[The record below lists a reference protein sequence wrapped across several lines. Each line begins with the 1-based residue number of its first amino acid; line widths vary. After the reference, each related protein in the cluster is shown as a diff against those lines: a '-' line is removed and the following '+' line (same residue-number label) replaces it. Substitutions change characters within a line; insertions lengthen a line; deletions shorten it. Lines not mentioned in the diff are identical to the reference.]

1 MDLNGNYPSLQETSH
16 LKLYPNVKCQPACS
30 SRTFPIFFPPLLGP
44 FRRAVP
50 MNSAGSYVQESSR
63 KQGPKG
69 MKGKTRHVT
78 STPPS
83 PTNTQTH
90 ASFVVRSRRSSGML
104 IQLAQLAK
112 PKTKQTAGTAAEIIV
127 FPTVLRSWRAPIHC
141 PPRSHEWKA
150 YFFLGVERFYFFL
163 TDPMAASPRDIW
175 MAQAPL
181 RVFPPCALS
190 LRWHWLL
197 GVVSLIGLTACQ

>member
-1 MDLNGNYPSLQETSH
+1 
-16 LKLYPNVKCQPACS
+16 
-30 SRTFPIFFPPLLGP
+30 
-44 FRRAVP
+44 

-90 ASFVVRSRRSSGML
+90 ASFVFRSRRSSGML

-112 PKTKQTAGTAAEIIV
+112 PGTKKNSSNSSRNHCFPHGAAFLAYAAPLSTAVTWLERLLLLGCWAILFLLI
-127 FPTVLRSWRAPIHC
+127 
-141 PPRSHEWKA
+141 
-150 YFFLGVERFYFFL
+150 FFLPIPWQLHRGTFGWHRPPFVCFLPLSTFTAMTVAARRGFSYLSHCVSVEIK
-163 TDPMAASPRDIW
+163 DW
-175 MAQAPL
+175 
-181 RVFPPCALS
+181 
-190 LRWHWLL
+190 
-197 GVVSLIGLTACQ
+197 GG

>member
-1 MDLNGNYPSLQETSH
+1 
-16 LKLYPNVKCQPACS
+16 
-30 SRTFPIFFPPLLGP
+30 
-44 FRRAVP
+44 

-90 ASFVVRSRRSSGML
+90 ASFVFRSRRSSGML

-112 PKTKQTAGTAAEIIV
+112 PGTKKTAVRAAEIIV
-127 FPTVLRSWRAPIHC
+127 FPTVLRSWRTPLHC
-141 PPRSHEWKA
+141 PPRSHDWKD
-150 YFFLGVERFYFFL
+150 YFFLGVERFYFYSFFSYRSHGSFTEGHL
-163 TDPMAASPRDIW
+163 DGTG
-175 MAQAPL
+175 
-181 RVFPPCALS
+181 PPSCVSSHCALS
-190 LRWHWLL
+190 LR
-197 GVVSLIGLTACQ
+197 

>member
-1 MDLNGNYPSLQETSH
+1 
-16 LKLYPNVKCQPACS
+16 
-30 SRTFPIFFPPLLGP
+30 
-44 FRRAVP
+44 

-63 KQGPKG
+63 KKGPKG

-83 PTNTQTH
+83 PTNTH
-90 ASFVVRSRRSSGML
+90 ASFVFRSRRSSGML

-112 PKTKQTAGTAAEIIV
+112 PGTKKNSSNSSRNHCFPHGAAFLAYAAPLSTAVTWLERLLLLGC
-127 FPTVLRSWRAPIHC
+127 RAIL
-141 PPRSHEWKA
+141 
-150 YFFLGVERFYFFL
+150 FLVIFFL

-175 MAQAPL
+175 MAQAPPSC
-181 RVFPPCALS
+181 VSSHCALS

-197 GVVSLIGLTACQ
+197 VVVSLIGLTACQSR